1 MYTVDDVKE
10 IYKFKN
16 RASDEEIIQNINDGL
31 NLDISNFAILIC
43 AILIASIGLNMNSV
57 AVIIGAMLISPLM
70 GAIIG
75 IGYGIGTYNTDYI
88 KKSFVLLIFEIAI
101 SLATAT
107 LYFLLTP
114 VKGASAEMI
123 SRTTPTIFDVVI
135 AFVGGTAG
143 MIGLSRKRPGNVLPG
158 VAIATALMPPLC
170 TAGYGIAHLNIKIF
184 LGAGYLFFINSFF
197 IAVSTFL
204 VVKALKLP
212 KKTFIDKKREKN
224 IKRLT
229 IILSILVMIPSVISA
244 ATMVTQTVNDQNL
257 NNFINTQINK
267 NSYVLNK
274 SINKANKEINL
285 VIFGSEL
292 TNNNIQDLDSKL
304 QYYGFPGYKL
314 KVTQDQSLNL
324 VSYIEKLQ
332 QDKNNPVSSL
342 DTNKDENS
350 SQSNNNSNFSS
361 IGNQLKALYPQIT
374 DVVIGKGEHT
384 LTTNNNDSTLLVF
397 ISEKGKNSLNKDN
410 IKKYL
415 QEATG
420 YKNIILTID

>member
-1 MYTVDDVKE
+1 
-10 IYKFKN
+10 
-16 RASDEEIIQNINDGL
+16 
-31 NLDISNFAILIC
+31 
-43 AILIASIGLNMNSV
+43 
-57 AVIIGAMLISPLM
+57 
-70 GAIIG
+70 
-75 IGYGIGTYNTDYI
+75 
-88 KKSFVLLIFEIAI
+88 
-101 SLATAT
+101 
-107 LYFLLTP
+107 
-114 VKGASAEMI
+114 
-123 SRTTPTIFDVVI
+123 
-135 AFVGGTAG
+135 
-143 MIGLSRKRPGNVLPG
+143 
-158 VAIATALMPPLC
+158 
-170 TAGYGIAHLNIKIF
+170 
-184 LGAGYLFFINSFF
+184 
-197 IAVSTFL
+197 
-204 VVKALKLP
+204 
-212 KKTFIDKKREKN
+212 
-224 IKRLT
+224 
-229 IILSILVMIPSVISA
+229 MIPSVISA

-350 SQSNNNSNFSS
+350 SQSNTNSNFSS

-384 LTTNNNDSTLLVF
+384 LTTDNNDSTLLVF